1 MLFKVVLLLALT
13 GVPTD
18 AATLRVS
25 PVGKVVDLMKSVEA
39 KVQEQADLEE
49 DMFENY
55 TCWSKRTNNAKREA
69 IAAAQARIKML
80 TQRIAEL
87 KSMKGSES
95 GEAEKL
101 LAQLNEVNSE
111 INSTE
116 TQRNSEAQVNEEN
129 IETTTSAVNG
139 LSEAAETLGTV
150 VNLAKQGKKHTQS
163 LLSLR
168 GSRTATMSSSVLARK
183 AKDLENALQ
192 IAESHLS
199 KADATFLRRILT
211 ADVSNVAVSAHGKE
225 DPPDVA
231 PVTEDYVARSGDILG
246 TLDKLSGEFS
256 ADLESTKDKEAKSK
270 EDFLKLM
277 KEKNIEKANVE
288 EAVRNQEREKQ
299 AREYKAKEA
308 AKEIAALEAQIATDE
323 EFIAAVDKAQE
334 QKQDEWDQRS
344 KVRSEELTALAKAIE
359 TLHSDE
365 ARDLFNSN
373 FNSFLQRGTTSA
385 VALQQAGSAL
395 TDAYKSTKDT
405 RLLALS
411 IRLASSKSEG
421 HFDEVFTKIDEMVKV
436 IDEEQ
441 ASDEAKKKQCLD
453 DLAQDT
459 ADVKQ
464 TKEDIEHLTNEITAL
479 NDDVEEIKMEIMNKK
494 REIAEI
500 ANELSEA
507 TKMREEEHAEAKKAR
522 EEDEVAMQ
530 TIEAAAK
537 LIADFYNGA
546 KSALLQEGGSE
557 PDLSAA
563 PGTWESGE
571 KYKGDQQG
579 GGRITAL
586 FDEVKA
592 DLQKDMDSAQLCED
606 NAQKM
611 YDDAKSSMEKQTS
624 QLNGEIDALM
634 ASKGE
639 KKTSASDKATETE
652 TKEGELKALQKKMAD
667 VKPECDFFVDKYDAR
682 NKNRE
687 TEKTSLNKAKEI
699 LQKYDA

>member
-299 AREYKAKEA
+299 AREYKTKEA
-308 AKEIAALEAQIATDE
+308 EKEIAALEAQIATDE

-334 QKQDEWDQRS
+334 QKQEEWDQRS
-344 KVRSEELTALAKAIE
+344 KVRSEELTALAKSIE

-373 FNSFLQRGTTSA
+373 FNSFIQKGASSV
-385 VALQQAGSAL
+385 VAMQQAGNAL
-395 TDAYKSTKDT
+395 SEGFRSSKDT

-411 IRLASSKSEG
+411 LRLASSKSNG
-421 HFDEVFTKIDEMVKV
+421 HFDGVFSKIGEMIKV
-436 IDEEQ
+436 LDEEQ
-441 ASDEAKKKQCLD
+441 ASDEAKKKQCED

-464 TKEDIEHLTNEITAL
+464 TKEDIEHLTNEINAL
-479 NDDVEEIKMEIMNKK
+479 NDDVEEMKVEIMNKK

-500 ANELSEA
+500 ANELDSA
-507 TKMREEEHAEAKKAR
+507 TKIREEEAAEAAKAK
-522 EEDEVAMQ
+522 EEDETAMQ
-530 TIEAAAK
+530 TIEVAAK
-537 LIADFYNGA
+537 LIADFYNANKG
-546 KSALLQEGGSE
+546 ALLQQTSSE

-563 PGTWESGE
+563 PGTWGDGE
-571 KYKGDQQG
+571 KYRGDQQG

-592 DLQKDMDSAQLCED
+592 DLQKDMDSAALCEK
-606 NAQKM
+606 NAQTM
-611 YDDAKSSMEKQTS
+611 YDEAKSNMEKQTA

-667 VKPECDFFVDKYDAR
+667 VKPECDFFVDKFEAR
-682 NKNRE
+682 TKNRD

-699 LQKYDA
+699 LEKYDA

>member
-116 TQRNSEAQVNEEN
+116 TQRNSEAEVNQEN

-150 VNLAKQGKKHTQS
+150 VNLAKKGKSHAQS

-168 GSRTATMSSSVLARK
+168 GSRSATMSSSVLARK
-183 AKDLENALQ
+183 ARDTQHALE
-192 IAESHLS
+192 IAEKHLS
-199 KADATFLRRILT
+199 AADATFLRRILT
-211 ADVSNVAVSAHGKE
+211 ADVSNVKIAGKE

-256 ADLESTKDKEAKSK
+256 ADLESTKSNEAKSK

-299 AREYKAKEA
+299 AREYKTKEA
-308 AKEIAALEAQIATDE
+308 EKEIAALEAQIATDE

-334 QKQDEWDQRS
+334 QKQEEWDQRS
-344 KVRSEELTALAKAIE
+344 KVRSEELTALSKAIE

-373 FNSFLQRGTTSA
+373 FNSFIQKGASSV
-385 VALQQAGSAL
+385 VAMQQAGNAL
-395 TDAYKSTKDT
+395 SEGFRSSKDT

-411 IRLASSKSEG
+411 LRLASSKSNG
-421 HFDEVFTKIDEMVKV
+421 HFDGVFSKIGEMIKV
-436 IDEEQ
+436 LDEEQ
-441 ASDEAKKKQCLD
+441 ASDEAKKKQCED

-464 TKEDIEHLTNEITAL
+464 TKEDIEHLTNEINAL
-479 NDDVEEIKMEIMNKK
+479 NDDVEEMKVEIMNKK

-500 ANELSEA
+500 ANELDSA
-507 TKMREEEHAEAKKAR
+507 TKIREEEAAEAAKAK
-522 EEDEVAMQ
+522 EEDETAMQ
-530 TIEAAAK
+530 TIEVAAK
-537 LIADFYNGA
+537 LIADFYNANKG
-546 KSALLQEGGSE
+546 ALLQQTSSE

-563 PGTWESGE
+563 PGTWGDGE
-571 KYKGDQQG
+571 KYRGDQQG

-592 DLQKDMDSAQLCED
+592 DLQKDMDSAALCEK
-606 NAQKM
+606 NAQTM
-611 YDDAKSSMEKQTS
+611 YDEAKANMETQTT

-667 VKPECDFFVDKYDAR
+667 VKPECDFFVDKFEAR
-682 NKNRE
+682 TKNRD

-699 LQKYDA
+699 LEKYDA